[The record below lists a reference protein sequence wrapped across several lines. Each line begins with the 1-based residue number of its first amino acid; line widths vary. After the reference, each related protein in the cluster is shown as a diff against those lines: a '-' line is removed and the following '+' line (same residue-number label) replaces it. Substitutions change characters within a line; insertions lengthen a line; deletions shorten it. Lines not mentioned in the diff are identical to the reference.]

1 MRNFLR
7 SLLRILAGVG
17 LLLLLAIGSSVF
29 WQRSMLYYPDH
40 DQVATLLPVWHKD
53 GVVIGFAREVPAP
66 ASIWLMLHGN
76 AGQAADRDVTLP
88 VFPINASV
96 YLLEYPGYG
105 ARPGSP
111 TRTTIDA
118 AALEAYG
125 ELRRLHPGKPIHVL
139 GESLGS
145 GPASYLCSLPQPPD
159 KLFLVVP
166 FDRLADVA
174 ADALPFFPARWL
186 LLDRWDN
193 IAALRQ
199 YAGPIE
205 IYGAQDDEVIP
216 VRHAQNLAR
225 GLTHA
230 KFHLIPGGHNEWAHG
245 AKVRLEQGAE
255 SREQGEGSQQEGAR
269 TGE

>member
-1 MRNFLR
+1 LEIFIMSQFMR
-7 SLLRILAGVG
+7 SLFRVLAGVG
-17 LLLLLAIGSSVF
+17 VLLLLAVGSSVF

-40 DQVATLLPVWHKD
+40 DPVATLLPVWHKD
-53 GVVIGFAREVPAP
+53 GIAIGFVREVAAP
-66 ASIWLMLHGN
+66 SSVWLMLHGN
-76 AGQAADRDVTLP
+76 AGQAAERDVTLP
-88 VFPINASV
+88 VFPKNASV

-105 ARPGSP
+105 TRPGSP
-111 TRTTIDA
+111 SRTTLNA
-118 AALEAYG
+118 AAREAYE
-125 ELRRLHPGKPIHVL
+125 ELRRLHPGKPVNVL
-139 GESLGS
+139 GESIGS

-174 ADALPFFPARWL
+174 AEALPFFPARWL

-193 IAALRQ
+193 IEALSH

-216 VRHAQNLAR
+216 VHHAQNLAR
-225 GLTHA
+225 GLPRA

-245 AKVRLEQGAE
+245 AKVRLEE
-255 SREQGEGSQQEGAR
+255 
-269 TGE
+269 